1 MSSHANSWWMKINE
15 RGEPMDK
22 FAKSF
27 VKASL
32 IYLAI
37 GAITGFLLIALPD
50 TRFILTRV
58 HTHINLLG
66 FMAMMIYGVGYHI
79 LPRFMGRPLY
89 SPRMANIHVWLANMT
104 LIGLSISWILES
116 SIGGIWYI
124 LAILFGLGQV
134 ISIFIF
140 IINLWNSMKP
150 QQT

>member
-1 MSSHANSWWMKINE
+1 
-15 RGEPMDK
+15 MDK
-22 FAKSF
+22 YAKAF

-37 GAITGFLLIALPD
+37 GGLTGFIMVIYPD
-50 TRFILTRV
+50 ARFILTRV

-89 SPRMANIHVWLANMT
+89 SPRLANIHVWLANLS
-104 LIGLSISWILES
+104 LIGLSISWVLES
-116 SIGGIWYI
+116 SVGGVWHL
-124 LAILFGLGQV
+124 LAILFGLGQT

-140 IINLWNSMKP
+140 IINLWISMKP
-150 QQT
+150 QKS

>member
-1 MSSHANSWWMKINE
+1 
-15 RGEPMDK
+15 MDK
-22 FAKSF
+22 FAKAF

-37 GAITGFLLIALPD
+37 GVVTGFIMIAYPD
-50 TRFILTRV
+50 IRFTLTRV

-89 SPRMANIHVWLANMT
+89 SPRLANIHVWLANIT

-116 SIGGIWYI
+116 SLGGIWYI
-124 LAILFGLGQV
+124 LAILFGLGQA
-134 ISIFIF
+134 ISVFIF
-140 IINLWNSMKP
+140 IINLWISMKP
-150 QQT
+150 QQS